1 MAQTADP
8 SSPRP
13 WAAPGHP
20 SGARGSREITEE
32 GTAQPPPLALT
43 VARIVSTAA
52 RRRAPGYGRW
62 FCGSLS
68 HLKPTPKTPKTQT
81 KQNSVDDG
89 MGRKMAA
96 ELVGSALFQ
105 IVGGCAA
112 PGLAPVANG
121 IGLAVLAYGVAGISG
136 AHLNPAISIMLWV
149 RQKCSLSTALLYSFA
164 QIAGATL
171 GAAICSLIVP
181 GVTLGMGMGAPGT
194 FAPAAGLAAGAVFAW
209 ECAMTFMLGAVVYAT
224 AVAKPGF
231 GNVAPLAIGLTVTAA
246 ASSAGPFTGAIL
258 NPARAIGPAIAF
270 GLPAAT
276 VGVYVAAQLT
286 GALLAAVWA
295 ASVHGQ

>member
-1 MAQTADP
+1 
-8 SSPRP
+8 
-13 WAAPGHP
+13 
-20 SGARGSREITEE
+20 
-32 GTAQPPPLALT
+32 
-43 VARIVSTAA
+43 
-52 RRRAPGYGRW
+52 
-62 FCGSLS
+62 
-68 HLKPTPKTPKTQT
+68 
-81 KQNSVDDG
+81 
-89 MGRKMAA
+89 MAA
-96 ELVGSALFQ
+96 EGIGSMLFQ
-105 IVGGCAA
+105 LIGGCAA

-136 AHLNPAISIMLWV
+136 AHLNPAISLMLLV
-149 RQKCSLSTALLYSFA
+149 RRKCTLSTAILYSIA
-164 QIAGATL
+164 QIAGAVA
-171 GAAICSLIVP
+171 GAALCTVLVP

-209 ECAMTFMLGAVVYAT
+209 ECLMTFALGAVVYAT

-276 VGVYVAAQLT
+276 IAVYVAAQLT
-286 GALLAAVWA
+286 GAVLAAVWA
-295 ASVHGQ
+295 AAVHQQ

>member
-1 MAQTADP
+1 MN
-8 SSPRP
+8 R
-13 WAAPGHP
+13 
-20 SGARGSREITEE
+20 R
-32 GTAQPPPLALT
+32 T
-43 VARIVSTAA
+43 VSESA
-52 RRRAPGYGRW
+52 RRETETFGPAVGPSTGELSRCHRRARPPRAVTTA
-62 FCGSLS
+62 SLPS
-68 HLKPTPKTPKTQT
+68 DNAPHLIPPQNPQPNNQPTNQH
-81 KQNSVDDG
+81 SAEESGV
-89 MGRKMAA
+89 GRKLLA

-149 RQKCSLSTALLYSFA
+149 RNKCSLSTALIYSAA

-171 GAAICSLIVP
+171 GAALCTLLVP
-181 GVTLGMGMGAPGT
+181 GVTLGMGLGAPGT

-209 ECAMTFMLGAVVYAT
+209 EAMMTFMLGAVVYST

-231 GNVAPLAIGLTVTAA
+231 GNVAPLAIGLVVVAA
-246 ASSAGPFTGAIL
+246 ASCAGPYTGAIL

-270 GLPAAT
+270 GLPVAT
-276 VGVYVAAQLT
+276 TAVYVGAQLT
-286 GALLAAVWA
+286 GALAAALWSGA
-295 ASVHGQ
+295 VHQQ